1 MQIIALDGATKC
13 YVTRDTNGVHISMCV
28 NSGDNSDSGMVETIP
43 IDNCPTNVDYRI
55 DISDK
60 SYIAL
65 VKSLLYFVDRAELL
79 RILNNPIDGA
89 CWNIVERKSKSNKEK
104 KHNEN

>member
-1 MQIIALDGATKC
+1 MQTITLDGTTKC
-13 YVTRDTNGVHISMCV
+13 YATRDENGVHISMCL
-28 NSGDNSDSGMVETIP
+28 NGSDKTASGTVEKMP
-43 IDNCPTNVDYRI
+43 IDSCLTECDYRI

-65 VKSLLYFVDRAELL
+65 VKSLLYFADRAEIV
-79 RILNNPIDGA
+79 RIINNPIDGS
-89 CWNIVERKSKSNKEK
+89 CWNPVTRKSKRKEK

>member
-1 MQIIALDGATKC
+1 MQTITLDGSTKC
-13 YVTRDTNGVHISMCV
+13 YATRDENGVHISMCL
-28 NSGDNSDSGMVETIP
+28 NDGGTSESGTVEKIP
-43 IDNCPTNVDYRI
+43 IDNCPTDCDYRI

-65 VKSLLYFVDRAELL
+65 VKSLLYFADRAEIV

-89 CWNIVERKSKSNKEK
+89 CWNVVTRKSKSKEK